1 MAMRVNREES
11 GDAVVLLV
19 EGSVDIYSSPE
30 LRGELKA
37 ALDAKTDRIIV
48 DMGGVTFVDSSGL
61 ATLIE
66 ALQKTQ
72 GYKGKL
78 FLCHLSQTVLGV
90 FQLANLDH
98 IFQIKETREAAL
110 EAQA

>member
-1 MAMRVNREES
+1 MALQVKREEI
-11 GDAVVLLV
+11 GETVVLAI

-30 LRGELKA
+30 LRGELKG
-37 ALDAKTDRIIV
+37 ALERQAPRIVV
-48 DMGGVTFVDSSGL
+48 DMKGVSFVDSSGL

-66 ALQKTQ
+66 ALQKVN
-72 GYKGKL
+72 GYQGKL
-78 FLCHLSQTVLGV
+78 FLCNLSSMVLGV

-110 EAQA
+110 EG